1 MSLLIVVPHRD
12 MSKLQA
18 LLSKALPNTE
28 IEIWPNIQ
36 NPLKV
41 EFVLAWNPPK
51 DFWHRLPH
59 IKAVSS
65 FGAGVDGLIK
75 NEPLPNVPVARI
87 VDPKLADDMALY
99 VLGQILNFKLRL
111 NEFQI
116 KQQQKLW
123 QPRRAHQTS
132 KVGILGLGQ
141 LGEQTA
147 KLLHLNG
154 FEVFGWS
161 RSEKNIPN
169 INCYCGDDGLIDMA
183 KIADFLVCLLPL
195 TEQTKGIL
203 NYQLFQH
210 LPKNACVINV
220 ARGEHLI
227 EKDLIK
233 ALDNNEVLGAILDV
247 FQTEPLPQ
255 DHAFWLHPKI
265 ICTPHTSALTSIN
278 TIVEQIS
285 ENYQRMVNNEAL
297 INLIDAKLG
306 Y

>member
-1 MSLLIVVPHRD
+1 MSLLIVVPNRD
-12 MSKLQA
+12 MAKLQI
-18 LLSKALPNTE
+18 LLSNNLPDTT
-28 IEIWPNIQ
+28 IEIWPEIAD
-36 NPLKV
+36 PLKV

-51 DFWHRLPH
+51 DLWCNLPN
-59 IKAVSS
+59 IKAISS

-111 NEFQI
+111 NEFQT

-141 LGEQTA
+141 LGQQTA
-147 KLLHLNG
+147 QLLNING
-154 FEVFGWS
+154 FEVSGWS
-161 RSEKNIPN
+161 RSEKSIHD
-169 INCYCGDDGLIDMA
+169 INCYHGDDGLIEMV
-183 KIADFLVCLLPL
+183 KKSDFLVCLLPL

-203 NYQLFQH
+203 NYKLFQH
-210 LPKNACVINV
+210 LPNHACIINV
-220 ARGEHLI
+220 ARGEHLV
-227 EKDLIK
+227 EKDLLK
-233 ALDNNEVLGAILDV
+233 ALDNNEILGAILDV

-255 DHAFWLHPKI
+255 DHEFWLHPRI

-285 ENYQRMVNNEAL
+285 ENYELMAKDEPL
-297 INLIDAKLG
+297 INLIDPKLG

>member
-1 MSLLIVVPHRD
+1 MSLLIVVPNRD
-12 MSKLQA
+12 MTKLQT
-18 LLSKALPNTE
+18 LLSNSLTE
-28 IEIWPNIQ
+28 TLIEIWPNIQ
-36 NPLKV
+36 DPLKV

-51 DFWHRLPH
+51 DLWCSLPN
-59 IKAVSS
+59 IKAISS
-65 FGAGVDGLIK
+65 FGAGVDGLLK
-75 NEPLPNVPVARI
+75 NEPLPNVPVSRI

-141 LGEQTA
+141 LGQQTA
-147 KLLHLNG
+147 QLLNING
-154 FEVFGWS
+154 FEVSGWS
-161 RSEKNIPN
+161 RSEKNINN
-169 INCYCGDDGLIDMA
+169 ITCYHGDEGLIEMA
-183 KIADFLVCLLPL
+183 KSSDFLVCLLPL
-195 TEQTKGIL
+195 TAQTKGIL
-203 NYQLFQH
+203 NYELFQY
-210 LPKNACVINV
+210 LPSHACIINV
-220 ARGEHLI
+220 ARGEHLV
-227 EKDLIK
+227 EKDLLK

-255 DHAFWLHPKI
+255 DHEFWLHPRI

-285 ENYQRMVNNEAL
+285 ENYQHMAKGEPL
-297 INLIDAKLG
+297 INLIDSKLG